1 MTADLKIRAAAP
13 EDLPR
18 LTAIYNHYIRDTH
31 STFDTREFSVPQ
43 RQAWFDRFRPGTRH
57 TLLVGIANDTVVGY
71 ASSQPLRPKPAYDRS
86 VETTVYL
93 APDCAGHGHGRLLYE
108 ALLSLLTDLGSVHR
122 AYGVIALPN
131 EASVHLHESLGF
143 HRCSVLSEV
152 GYKFGRYWDTA
163 WYELHLSDNVSRSP
177 E

>member
-1 MTADLKIRAAAP
+1 MAALEIRAATLD
-13 EDLPR
+13 DLPR
-18 LTAIYNHYIRDTH
+18 LTGIYNHYIRESH
-31 STFDTREFSVPQ
+31 STFDTHEFSVSQ
-43 RQAWFDRFRPGTRH
+43 RQAWFDRFQPGTRH
-57 TLLVGIANDTVVGY
+57 TLLVGIAQDTVVGY

-93 APDCAGHGHGRLLYE
+93 APDCAGHGYGRLLYK

-131 EASVHLHESLGF
+131 EASAQLHESLGF
-143 HRCSVLSEV
+143 RRCSVLSEV

-163 WYELHLSDNVSRSP
+163 WYELPLSDKVSRSRG
-177 E
+177 